1 MQKAAREL
9 IIHVWMDYLFI
20 YCDPTY
26 LGLMENDPALSKRY
40 RFIKRYA
47 VGGEKAY
54 PEKAGLSNHYKHDM
68 FYSKGLIKLRTPL
81 SHRIQDFRFSA
92 TNSFICCNVKL
103 LRFFAA
109 VTPPFCAANTP

>member
-1 MQKAAREL
+1 MQKSNCFIDKQKAAREL
-9 IIHVWMDYLFI
+9 IVHVWLDYLFI

-54 PEKAGLSNHYKHDM
+54 PEKAGLSNRYKQDYVL
-68 FYSKGLIKLRTPL
+68 FK
-81 SHRIQDFRFSA
+81 RID
-92 TNSFICCNVKL
+92 
-103 LRFFAA
+103 
-109 VTPPFCAANTP
+109 